1 MCPRGKKNIFFK
13 LREGKGIEQLTK
25 KTRRQEE
32 TMNGHI
38 KMYITFMNSS
48 NEFSFSVEQQQ
59 LLAMGPIC
67 STICSTMGNLM
78 ESNKDEVLGA
88 CCLQTVW

>member
-1 MCPRGKKNIFFK
+1 
-13 LREGKGIEQLTK
+13 
-25 KTRRQEE
+25 
-32 TMNGHI
+32 MNGHI

-67 STICSTMGNLM
+67 STMGNLM

-88 CCLQTVW
+88 CCLQTMW